1 MNLQMLERLKQR
13 WLFAADSMPQLI
25 CLVDRAG
32 RVMHVN
38 RTLERWRLGG
48 VEAVKG
54 IDLHD
59 VVHKQCSD
67 RGCYLRL
74 MWQRSTVALERDG
87 RAECNVWDP
96 LLERHFEIRMQL
108 AVPEEGENSDDFFAA
123 VVIDDVSASKARTER
138 SRQAAQILNQR
149 VGHEQRKR
157 TQAEKVQSQ
166 LLSIMDETP
175 AFSAMADRTGALFY
189 LNPAGRTLLGLG
201 GEEELSGLT
210 LVGCLAPEAR
220 MHIAGEALP
229 AAERDGAWSG
239 DSVLISRDGREIKT
253 YLTLIV
259 HRDADERLESYSLLG
274 RDQREWMRTEEAL
287 RLTQI
292 ELWRLSAQHLT
303 IQESE
308 RRRIAVDLHDGL
320 GQTLSLVKLS
330 VEEAARCARDGVAA
344 KAAASL
350 ERLAP
355 TLQSALT
362 ELRRITMN
370 LRPTTLDDLGILA
383 TLSWYFREVDA
394 TCPNVRL
401 ERDISVLESDVPELL
416 KVAIFRI
423 VQEAS
428 SNALKHAGADRISVT
443 LSNECGTLELLIE
456 DTGCGF
462 DPAVAANGRDFGH
475 GLGLQSMKER
485 AELSGGNY
493 AFKSIPGQ
501 GTSIRVRW
509 PSVQAFERNLAAV
522 PECSVQF
529 VHQPGLADCRLPQR
543 FSQCLACMNSM
554 ASQEPSS

>member
-1 MNLQMLERLKQR
+1 
-13 WLFAADSMPQLI
+13 MPQLI

-32 RVMHVN
+32 RVMHAN
-38 RTLERWRLGG
+38 RTLERWRLGE
-48 VEAVKG
+48 VEAVNG
-54 IDLHD
+54 VDLHD
-59 VVHKQCSD
+59 VVHKHCSD

-74 MWQRSTVALERDG
+74 MWQRSAVALERDG

-96 LLERHFEIRMQL
+96 LLERHFEIRMQMPV
-108 AVPEEGENSDDFFAA
+108 AEEGADSGDFFAA
-123 VVIDDVSASKARTER
+123 VVIDDVSASKARADR

-149 VGHEQRKR
+149 VEHEQRKR

-175 AFSAMADRTGALFY
+175 AFSAMADRSGALFY
-189 LNPAGRTLLGLG
+189 LNPAGRTLLGLRDQ
-201 GEEELSGLT
+201 EALSGLT
-210 LVGCLAPEAR
+210 LIGCQAPGAR
-220 MHIAGEALP
+220 TRIAAEALA

-274 RDQREWMRTEEAL
+274 RDPREWVRAEEAL

-330 VEEAARCARDGVAA
+330 VEEAARSARDGVAA

-355 TLQSALT
+355 TLKSALT

-394 TCPNVRL
+394 TCPNIRL
-401 ERDISVLESDVPELL
+401 ERDITVLESDVPELL
-416 KVAIFRI
+416 KIAIFRI

-428 SNALKHAGADRISVT
+428 SNALKHAGADRITVS

-462 DPAVAANGRDFGH
+462 DPAVAANSRDFSH

-509 PSVQAFERNLAAV
+509 PSLPAFERNLAAI
-522 PECSVQF
+522 PECSGDF
-529 VHQPGLADCRLPQR
+529 IDQPRPADHRLPQR

-554 ASQEPSS
+554 AGQEQSH